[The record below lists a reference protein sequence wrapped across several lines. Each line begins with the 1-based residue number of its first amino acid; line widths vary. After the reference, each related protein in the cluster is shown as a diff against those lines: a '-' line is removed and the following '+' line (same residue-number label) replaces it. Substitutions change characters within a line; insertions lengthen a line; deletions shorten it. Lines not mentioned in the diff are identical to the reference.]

1 METHDTSSLLRAC
14 TYLCVF
20 VQCPERTVHVP
31 CHFSCAAGCRHGSV
45 LALCSPER
53 NVQVPCLWW
62 PPTLCVLL
70 HQAAGACAQGLLAVA
85 PLPLV
90 TQRSEGSSVV
100 AAGVGWAL
108 VTGAD
113 FRRGFSAREQ
123 RYLEPTLS
131 PSLLMVPHAGREAGE
146 EGRELFF

>member
-1 METHDTSSLLRAC
+1 M
-14 TYLCVF
+14 
-20 VQCPERTVHVP
+20 
-31 CHFSCAAGCRHGSV
+31 
-45 LALCSPER
+45 
-53 NVQVPCLWW
+53 
-62 PPTLCVLL
+62 
-70 HQAAGACAQGLLAVA
+70 
-85 PLPLV
+85 

>member
-1 METHDTSSLLRAC
+1 M
-14 TYLCVF
+14 
-20 VQCPERTVHVP
+20 
-31 CHFSCAAGCRHGSV
+31 
-45 LALCSPER
+45 
-53 NVQVPCLWW
+53 
-62 PPTLCVLL
+62 
-70 HQAAGACAQGLLAVA
+70 
-85 PLPLV
+85 
-90 TQRSEGSSVV
+90 V